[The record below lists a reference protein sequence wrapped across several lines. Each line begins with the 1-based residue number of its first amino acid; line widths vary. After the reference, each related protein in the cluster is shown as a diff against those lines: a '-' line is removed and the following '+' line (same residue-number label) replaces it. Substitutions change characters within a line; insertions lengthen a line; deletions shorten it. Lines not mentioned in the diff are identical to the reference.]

1 MAESAVKK
9 PVPRRNI
16 PPEEDLLR
24 MRQMVAVCSKL
35 KAHWKAS
42 ELYAEQVGFIRSEI
56 LPLGCLMVSKAVCV
70 GIGKMD
76 GRRVRGEE
84 RRKEKGEEWKLD
96 VQYGAKGLKG
106 LCQLVMFECWVEI
119 LTLQKLTRNPGE
131 DFALPATAITFYFPR
146 GLSRI
151 ETLFMAG
158 LGYRNNVVR
167 YYHELKNVV
176 TPNTFLFATSKHVKF
191 WHKGLLEL
199 VVPGLMVSAPLQ
211 VNGYWENYR
220 GGAQRVF
227 RRFLNTVKSRKLG
240 PLVDISSLTFTEL
253 RDSRW
258 KLDTKEATEL
268 RMSEISMNYEFYWR
282 PDPEPESTEGN
293 EREIEKPMYGW
304 YTPMAWHKLP
314 GPTGIPG
321 DICDMGDVEA
331 KRRAKT
337 ISWWGWTVLKA
348 PIPGLFYLDFILRCV
363 KTLFV
368 NIFWP
373 INFGTKGESLGK
385 IEAVWDS
392 KEEEDGTVW
401 YLVERKTKTGTEWG
415 YQPSETLG
423 PGVWEMVKDFH
434 YACPGK
440 KRGHVQWGW
449 WEEVGAFTEM
459 LWGSY
464 CVQCEDEKNS

>member
-1 MAESAVKK
+1 MVESAVKN

-16 PPEEDLLR
+16 PPEEDLLS
-24 MRQMVAVCSKL
+24 MCQMIAVWHKL
-35 KAHWKAS
+35 KAHWKAL

-56 LPLGCLMVSKAVCV
+56 LPLGCLMVSQAVCV

-96 VQYGAKGLKG
+96 LQYGAKGLKG
-106 LCQLVMFECWVEI
+106 LCQLVMFQCWVEI
-119 LTLQKLTRNPGE
+119 LRE
-131 DFALPATAITFYFPR
+131 DFALPDTAITFYFPR
-146 GLSRI
+146 VLSRI

-167 YYHELKNVV
+167 YYHELNNVV

-220 GGAQRVF
+220 GG
-227 RRFLNTVKSRKLG
+227 RKLG

-253 RDSRW
+253 RDARW

-282 PDPEPESTEGN
+282 PDPEPESTGGN
-293 EREIEKPMYGW
+293 EKEKEKPMYGW

-321 DICDMGDVEA
+321 DICDMGDVLA
-331 KRRAKT
+331 KRREKT
-337 ISWWGWTVLKA
+337 ISWWGWIVLKA

-401 YLVERKTKTGTEWG
+401 YLVERKTETGTEWG

-434 YACPGK
+434 YACPGE
-440 KRGHVQWGW
+440 KRGHVQLGW
-449 WEEVGAFTEM
+449 WEEVGVVAEM

>member
-1 MAESAVKK
+1 MTEPAVKN

-16 PPEEDLLR
+16 PPKEDLLR
-24 MRQMVAVCSKL
+24 LRQMIAVWHKL

-84 RRKEKGEEWKLD
+84 RRKDIGEEWKLD
-96 VQYGAKGLKG
+96 VGYGAKGLKG
-106 LCQLVMFECWVEI
+106 LCQLVMFQCWVEI
-119 LTLQKLTRNPGE
+119 LRE
-131 DFALPATAITFYFPR
+131 DFALPDTAISFYFPR

-151 ETLFMAG
+151 EELFMQG
-158 LGYRNNVVR
+158 LGYKRNIVQ

-176 TPNTFLFATSKHVKF
+176 TPHTFLFETSKHVKF
-191 WHKGLLEL
+191 WHRGLLEL

-211 VNGYWENYR
+211 VNGYWESHGR
-220 GGAQRVF
+220 GAQRVF

-253 RDSRW
+253 TDSRW
-258 KLDTKEATEL
+258 KLDTKKATEL
-268 RMSEISMNYEFYWR
+268 RLSEISMNYECYWR
-282 PDPEPESTEGN
+282 PDPEPEPTEGK
-293 EREIEKPMYGW
+293 EKEIDKPMYGW

-314 GPTGIPG
+314 GPTRIPG
-321 DICDMGDVEA
+321 DIYDLGDVEA
-331 KRRAKT
+331 KRQAKT
-337 ISWWGWTVLKA
+337 LSWWGWIVLKA
-348 PIPGLFYLDFILRCV
+348 PIPGLFYLDFMLRCV

-373 INFGTKGESLGK
+373 VNFGTNGGSLGK
-385 IEAVWDS
+385 IEAVWGS

-401 YLVERKTKTGTEWG
+401 YLVERKTKLGTQWG

-434 YACPGK
+434 YACPGRK
-440 KRGHVQWGW
+440 MGHVQLGW
-449 WEEVGAFTEM
+449 WEDVGLLTEM
-459 LWGSY
+459 YWGSY
-464 CVQCEDEKNS
+464 CIQCEYEKKS

>member
-1 MAESAVKK
+1 MSEPAVKNTIS
-9 PVPRRNI
+9 RRNI

-24 MRQMVAVCSKL
+24 MRQMVAVWHKL

-42 ELYAEQVGFIRSEI
+42 ELCI
-56 LPLGCLMVSKAVCV
+56 

-96 VQYGAKGLKG
+96 VEYGAKGLKG
-106 LCQLVMFECWVEI
+106 LCQSVMFQCWVE
-119 LTLQKLTRNPGE
+119 TLRE
-131 DFALPATAITFYFPR
+131 DFALPDTAIAFYFPR

-151 ETLFMAG
+151 EALFMQG
-158 LGYRNNVVR
+158 LGYKNYIVR
-167 YYHELKNVV
+167 YYHELKNMV

-191 WHKGLLEL
+191 WHKGFLEL
-199 VVPGLMVSAPLQ
+199 VVLGLMVSAPLQ
-211 VNGYWENYR
+211 VNGYWENYGR
-220 GGAQRVF
+220 GTQRAF
-227 RRFLNTVKSRKLG
+227 RRFLNTMETGYR
-240 PLVDISSLTFTEL
+240 
-253 RDSRW
+253 
-258 KLDTKEATEL
+258 EATEL

-293 EREIEKPMYGW
+293 EKEIEKPMYGW

-321 DICDMGDVEA
+321 DIYDMGDVEA
-331 KRRAKT
+331 KRHAKT
-337 ISWWGWTVLKA
+337 ISWWGWIVLKA
-348 PIPGLFYLDFILRCV
+348 PISGLAYLDFMLRCV

-373 INFGTKGESLGK
+373 VNFGTNGGSLGK
-385 IEAVWDS
+385 VEAVWGS

-415 YQPSETLG
+415 YQPSLTLG

-434 YACPGK
+434 YACPGR
-440 KRGHVQWGW
+440 KRGDVQLGW
-449 WEEVGAFTEM
+449 WEIVGLLIEM
-459 LWGSY
+459 YWGSY
-464 CVQCEDEKNS
+464 CAQCEDEKTS